1 MNNAL
6 VYLIGL
12 LDFWPGLKT
21 KIATAAAFA
30 LAVVQAWNAA
40 VPNVGLD
47 PAVYV
52 IHIPDIV
59 NAIIIALL
67 GVGTV
72 NAQNRMKRQL
82 AELRK

>member
-30 LAVVQAWNAA
+30 LAVVQAWNCLLYTSDAA
-40 VPNVGLD
+40 D
-47 PAVYV
+47 
-52 IHIPDIV
+52 
-59 NAIIIALL
+59 
-67 GVGTV
+67 
-72 NAQNRMKRQL
+72 
-82 AELRK
+82 E